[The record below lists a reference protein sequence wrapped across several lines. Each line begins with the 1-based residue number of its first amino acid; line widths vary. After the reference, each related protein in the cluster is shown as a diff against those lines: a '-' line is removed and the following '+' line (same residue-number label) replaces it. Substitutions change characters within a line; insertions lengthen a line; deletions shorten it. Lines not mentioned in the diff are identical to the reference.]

1 MDLEYVNDHP
11 GEAGKRHKVRS
22 ETDGQRV
29 QEKRPSC
36 GSRKQKAS
44 LVRPPR
50 SCPSLLLAVDEGK
63 SFTGEDLVG
72 SCIVIGRTGCNDEE
86 FAPFD

>member
-1 MDLEYVNDHP
+1 MDLKYVNDHP

-44 LVRPPR
+44 LVRPPPAPR
-50 SCPSLLLAVDEGK
+50 FLAVGEGK
-63 SFTGEDLVG
+63 RYTGEDLVG
-72 SCIVIGRTGCNDEE
+72 SCIVIGRTGCNGEE
-86 FAPFD
+86 LAPFD